1 MKKDKHNSVEFKRTE
16 AKNTSA
22 ASKAKLKKT
31 IIVVAVIIA
40 VIVVAALIDHSIR
53 HPRTKDETDA
63 MNQIFGQ
70 GVISNNPEIEY
81 ETPVTINVLELE
93 TIDGKDYYPVE
104 VIAGDEGSEKLYG
117 PYYVRLS
124 DSRIFLKDSTTGQL
138 VPYGV

>member
-1 MKKDKHNSVEFKRTE
+1 MKNKKNHSMQFRRTE
-16 AKNTSA
+16 AKGSSA
-22 ASKAKLKKT
+22 SSKAKLKKT
-31 IIVVAVIIA
+31 LIIVAVIVA
-40 VIVVAALIDHSIR
+40 VIVVAAVIDHAIR
-53 HPRTKDETDA
+53 HPRTENETDA

-70 GVISNNPEIEY
+70 GVISNNPEITY
-81 ETPVTINVLELE
+81 DTPVTINVLEME

-124 DSRIFLKDSTTGQL
+124 DSQIFLKDGTTGQL